1 MAALA
6 PPPVVGV
13 AAMRRKARSAPM
25 QIILAAMAERAPR
38 VRVVLLDE
46 ETLLAHP
53 VECWPVVDVLVAF
66 HSRGY
71 PLDKVAAYA
80 ARVRP
85 VLVNDLRMQRVMLDR
100 RDVYAVLS
108 AARVP
113 QPDTV
118 VCDRDRGDVARLIGD
133 TLHVLPGC
141 SAASNTTG
149 NTTMTNSTTM
159 TTTTATKT
167 FAAVAGAAAGPADIE
182 TACFPDDS
190 PVTTFVGSPPSE
202 SLLSDISDTIPTDSP
217 GVTNCD
223 YPMAPSSLHRQPPS
237 IAFVDRHPV
246 PAATATPGL
255 LQRRRPRPATI
266 TKPFVEK
273 PVEADDHSVYVYY
286 PERGVR
292 QLFRKTKNQSS
303 RFLADATS
311 VRSSGSYIYQKFHQ
325 PDGMVDIKVYAV
337 AGEYIYAESRKAPTV
352 DGRVER
358 TTEGLEVRNVITLSD
373 AELIM
378 CKRVARTFGQFIVG
392 FDMIRAGS
400 DSYIIDVNGW
410 SFVKG
415 YREFAVIA
423 GRMLG
428 DFIVERLA
436 ERGARSE
443 RDRDESATSELS
455 ARGQFSSLPS
465 LYRDT

>member
-1 MAALA
+1 
-6 PPPVVGV
+6 
-13 AAMRRKARSAPM
+13 MRCKARSAPM
-25 QIILAAMAERAPR
+25 QTILAAMAERAPR
-38 VRVVLLDE
+38 ARVVLLDE
-46 ETLLAHP
+46 ETLLARP

-85 VLVNDLRMQRVMLDR
+85 VLVNDLHMQRVMLDR
-100 RDVYAVLS
+100 REVYAVLS

-118 VCDRDRGDVARLIGD
+118 VCDRVRGDVARLVGD
-133 TLHVLPGC
+133 TLQVFPGC
-141 SAASNTTG
+141 TAAANY
-149 NTTMTNSTTM
+149 TMRNTTM
-159 TTTTATKT
+159 TTTTTTTTTTTMTTQTATT
-167 FAAVAGAAAGPADIE
+167 ATATVPTAAGADAAAAAAE
-182 TACFPDDS
+182 TACPDDG
-190 PVTTFVGSPPSE
+190 PITTVVGSPSSE
-202 SLLSDISDTIPTDSP
+202 SILSDISATTPTYTP
-217 GVTNCD
+217 GTTNAH
-223 YPMAPSSLHRQPPS
+223 YPMTCSSLAPRQAPST
-237 IAFVDRHPV
+237 AFVDHHSV
-246 PAATATPGL
+246 PAVTATPGPP
-255 LQRRRPRPATI
+255 QRRRMRPAVI

-303 RFLADATS
+303 RFLPDATS

-337 AGEYIYAESRKAPTV
+337 AGKYIYAESRKAPTV

-358 TTEGLEVRNVITLSD
+358 TSEGLEVRNAITLTD
-373 AELIM
+373 TELIM
-378 CKRVARTFGQFIVG
+378 CKRVARAFGQFIVG
-392 FDMIRAGS
+392 FDMLRTGS

-415 YREFAVIA
+415 YGEFAVIA

-428 DFIVERLA
+428 DYIVERLA

-443 RDRDESATSELS
+443 RDRDDSATSELS
-455 ARGQFSSLPS
+455 AREQVSSHHSRSRGP
-465 LYRDT
+465 